1 MIMKALRIG
10 VLSGVAAGVLFAAWS
25 MAAMWVTGQGLWI
38 PLNLIAHTF
47 YKSAPL
53 DGTFSAHAALIG
65 LGVHMTVA
73 IAFGTALAVISQWMP
88 ASRSLVI
95 TGGVLFIAVVWP
107 VMQYGVWYQLDEQAA
122 EGFNDWIFAGAHLIF
137 GLTAAGIATLTI
149 ADDRTNHGRHAA
161 GRRPVQPQLPP
172 GSLFRPDRRP
182 ERWPERRW

>member
-1 MIMKALRIG
+1 MKALRIG
-10 VLSGVAAGVLFAAWS
+10 VLSGVAAGALFAAWS
-25 MAAMWVTGQGLWI
+25 MAAMWVTGQGFWI

-53 DGTFSAHAALIG
+53 DGTFNGHAALIG

-73 IAFGTALAVISQWMP
+73 IVFGTALAVISQWMP

-149 ADDRTNHGRHAA
+149 ADDGSARGRHAA
-161 GRRPVQPQLPP
+161 GRRPAQQLPPP
-172 GSLFRPDRRP
+172 GSLFRPDRR
-182 ERWPERRW
+182 RW